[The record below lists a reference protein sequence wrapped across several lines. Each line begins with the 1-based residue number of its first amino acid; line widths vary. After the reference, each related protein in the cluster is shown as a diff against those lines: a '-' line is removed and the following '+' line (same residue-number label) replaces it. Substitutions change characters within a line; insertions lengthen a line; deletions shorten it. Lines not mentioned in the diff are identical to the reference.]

1 MKPSAAVAPYLD
13 SLVHYAPFSE
23 MSEDEL
29 ARLFA
34 HARVSYHAAGE
45 TLVALGATVQDCW
58 LVLQGRVRGERGQPG
73 ESSALSALE
82 LTAGEMFPVG
92 ALLTSRPTIS
102 RFFCEDEAFIVRVP
116 AADFVA
122 ATRHSAVLADFCDR
136 RLTFLL
142 ERSRRA
148 LQASYAAHESA
159 EQQLPRTLAS
169 LIRRPPVSAT
179 GGETVRSALTRM
191 QDAAVG
197 SIVIVDDARRPVAI
211 VTERDIIPRVVL
223 AGGNIDAPVSFIA
236 TSSVSTL
243 PVHATATDAALLMAE
258 HGFRHVVV
266 VDGDGALAGIVSERD
281 LFALQRHT
289 LTGISG
295 AIGRAGSVGQL
306 AICAADARQL
316 ARNLIAQGIEALT
329 MTRFVSHL
337 NDQITRRLLDLM
349 AQKHGLKP
357 GDGCWLALGS
367 EGRHEQ
373 TISTDQDNALILGA
387 SCNRERALAAAT
399 EVNAALAE
407 CGFPL
412 CRGNIMAGNPALAL
426 TVDEW
431 RSKFESWIERG
442 DPQSLLQANVFFD
455 LRPLWGD
462 ATLAETL
469 RADVLARAA
478 ANERFLKQLAHNA
491 LAVEPPL
498 NWLGNLSATDDVE
511 GRRVIDLK
519 RFGVR
524 PFVDAARV
532 LALAHACTATSTV
545 ERLRALAA
553 AGKLQAREVTEWA
566 DAFSFVQ
573 GLRMRAQERSRIA
586 SAPNAVAI
594 DDLSPM
600 DARILK
606 ECFRQ
611 ARTLQQR
618 LAVDYP

>member
-1 MKPSAAVAPYLD
+1 MKLSAAVAPYLD
-13 SLVHYAPFSE
+13 ALVHFAPFSE

-34 HARVSYHAAGE
+34 HARVSYHAPGE
-45 TLVALGATVQDCW
+45 TLIASGVTVSECW
-58 LVLQGRVRGERGQPG
+58 LVLQGRVRGERGQSG
-73 ESSALSALE
+73 GADALAALE

-102 RFFCEDEAFIVRVP
+102 RFFCEDEAFILRVP
-116 AADFVA
+116 ASDFVA

-148 LQASYAAHESA
+148 LQASYVAHESA
-159 EQQLPRTLAS
+159 EQQLPKTLGA
-169 LIRRPPVSAT
+169 LLRRAPVCAT
-179 GGETVRSALTRM
+179 AGESVRVALTRM
-191 QDAAVG
+191 QNAAVG
-197 SIVIVDDARRPVAI
+197 SIVIIDDKHKPIAI

-223 AGGNIDAPVSFIA
+223 GDANIDGPVSCIA
-236 TSSVSTL
+236 TPSVSTL
-243 PVHATATDAALLMAE
+243 TTDATATDAALLMAE

-266 VDGDGALAGIVSERD
+266 VDGGGVLAGIVSERD

-295 AIGRAGSVGQL
+295 AIGRASNVGQL
-306 AICAADARQL
+306 AVCAADARQL
-316 ARNLIAQGIEALT
+316 ARNLIAQGVEALT

-337 NDQITRRLLDLM
+337 NDQITRRLLDLV
-349 AQKHGLKP
+349 AAKYGLNA

-387 SCNRERALAAAT
+387 NCNKERALSAAR

-412 CRGNIMAGNPALAL
+412 CRGNIMAGNTALAL
-426 TVDEW
+426 SVDEW
-431 RSKFESWIERG
+431 RGKFESWIERG

-462 ATLAETL
+462 AALAESL
-469 RADVLARAA
+469 RTDVLARAA

-491 LAVEPPL
+491 MAVEPPL
-498 NWLGNLSATDDVE
+498 NWLGNLSATDDVD

-532 LALAHACTATSTV
+532 LALAHNCPATSTV
-545 ERLRALAA
+545 ERLGKLAA
-553 AGKLQAREVTEWA
+553 AGKLQRREVAEWS

-573 GLRMRAQERSRIA
+573 GLRMRTQERSRIA

-594 DDLSPM
+594 DELSPM

-611 ARTLQQR
+611 ARKLQQR